1 MGALQG
7 RVAVIT
13 GAAGGLGREHALYFA
28 EQGASVIVNDVR
40 GSQAVADE
48 INAAGGKAIGLD
60 ASVADMTTGRWLVEA
75 ALDAFGDLHV
85 VVNNAGVIRDA
96 LLLNM
101 TEQDFDMV
109 LAVHVR
115 GTFSLT
121 QAAGRYWR
129 DKSKLGETVDRA
141 IVNTSSG
148 AGLHGNVGQLN
159 YSAAKAGIAIMTV
172 NTALELK
179 RYGVRA
185 NCIAPAARTPPVL
198 ATPGLGDLVGP
209 PKDPNDFDKFD
220 PRNISPLVA
229 YLSAESCPFT
239 GQVFSVFGGHVG
251 LFSGWSIGQEVNA
264 DSQWTVEGLATA
276 LGEFPARLPVKRQRI
291 D

>member
-7 RVAVIT
+7 RVAIVT
-13 GAAGGLGREHALYFA
+13 GAGGGLGREHALYFA
-28 EQGASVIVNDVR
+28 EQGAKVVVNDLK
-40 GSQAVADE
+40 GSAVVADE
-48 INAAGGKAIGLD
+48 IKAAGGEAIGVD
-60 ASVADMTTGRWLVEA
+60 ANVGEMATGQRLVDA
-75 ALDAFGDLHV
+75 AREAFGDLHV

-101 TEQDFDMV
+101 NEADFDLV
-109 LAVHVR
+109 LAVHVK
-115 GTFSLT
+115 GTFALT

-129 DKSKLGETVDRA
+129 DRSKEGETVDRA

-209 PKDPNDFDKFD
+209 PQDPNAFDKFD

-229 YLSAESCPFT
+229 YLSGETCTFT

-251 LFSGWSIGQEVNA
+251 LYSGWSIGQEVNA
-264 DSQWTVEGLATA
+264 ESQWTVEGLAAA

-291 D
+291 A